1 MSRKVLIAL
10 IGVLLAVP
18 ATALAQGTG
27 TVAGTV
33 LDSTTTETL
42 PGVNVVI
49 QELDIGAATGAN
61 GKFRITGVPA
71 GEHTLVAS
79 FVGYSRKRIP
89 ITVQAGGTINVKIR
103 MAPQAIGMEQ
113 MVVTALGEERTAR
126 SISASIQ
133 EVSGGDLAEVG
144 QENFI
149 SSLEGRVSGVDIK
162 TSSTMGGSS
171 NIFIRGIV
179 SLQGNNQPLIVI
191 DGIPIDNSTNQ
202 GPALTSDNIGSQQS
216 GGNGGFDF
224 GNAAKSINPD
234 NIESV
239 SVLKGASAAALY
251 GSRAANG
258 VIQITTKD
266 GSGQEGIGVSF
277 SSATRFAQRYELMD
291 YQNQYGGGAGSNPFG
306 TVEGGSRLSSSDDQ
320 LRASF
325 EIDES
330 WGPPLDG
337 RMVREWFSFDDVNG
351 VQGQTTP
358 WDPNPDNIEN
368 FMSNSGA
375 TFENNIALSQGG
387 DSYNYRLSFNQKN
400 METVFPDNNREEY
413 RFQLNGTVD
422 LSDKVTVTGNANY
435 SFEET
440 SGRISTGYFC
450 QNPQCLPGT
459 NPFAQF
465 NTFGQRQ
472 LELGPDS
479 PMRDFQRPNGDQR
492 GWNFLGVE
500 GATSS
505 PTRFNFTD
513 NPYVTRLANGQED
526 DQQRFFGRGQLAYDF
541 LPNFTATW
549 KVATDFRTERRD
561 GQVAEVSVE
570 DPERFRQT
578 VIETQEVNSELK
590 FDYDRNLTESISL
603 ESFLAGRI
611 RWEEFEFNRQET
623 EGGLAAPGLFNVE
636 NSIGR
641 PTVFQNRTQ
650 KQVNSLYGRV
660 TLGYNENV
668 FITGTLRNDWAS
680 TLPSDDNSFI
690 YPSVQGNVIFSEY
703 GPFQDLDFLSFG
715 KIRASWAQVGND
727 TGAFQLTN
735 VFPVN
740 VPFGDQPVQEVDRT
754 SANPNLQRE
763 ITTEREVGL
772 DLRFFSNR
780 LVLNATYYNKD
791 TEDQILQSDISA
803 TSGINATVINAGEI
817 SNTGV
822 ETSLTATPI
831 QTQDVQWDVTVNWAT
846 NSNEVEELAEG
857 INTFEVG
864 SAIFGPDF
872 VAREGEPFGTFLG
885 DKFVRD
891 QNGKIVYNR
900 DGSPRSFNTQQ
911 NLGDFQPDW
920 TGGVSTTVSYKGFT
934 ASALVDGQMGGQIWS
949 LSNTFGT
956 FSGMIES
963 TLPGRETGIVPGG
976 VVLPEGTSPQ
986 EAAEME
992 GTPFSEAEG
1001 AVDRVQVS
1009 SFWKSFFGSG
1019 IGEAFMFD
1027 ATHLKLREI
1036 SLSYRFPQQWINQ
1049 LPALQQAT
1057 LSFTGRN
1064 LVTLYKETPNIDPSL
1079 TLSAGNVQGI
1089 EAGQIPSRRTFGVRV
1104 NLQF

>member
-1 MSRKVLIAL
+1 MLFVSVQGAF
-10 IGVLLAVP
+10 AQ
-18 ATALAQGTG
+18 QGTI
-27 TVAGTV
+27 AGTV
-33 LDSTTTETL
+33 VDDATSETL

-49 QELDIGAATGAN
+49 TEIDRGVATDAEGE
-61 GKFRITGVPA
+61 FRIQDVPA
-71 GEHTLVAS
+71 GSYTVEFS
-79 FVGYSRKRIP
+79 FVGY
-89 ITVQAGGTINVKIR
+89 QAKTRSVEVREGERTTLSIR
-103 MAPQAIGMEQ
+103 LAPRAIGMDDV
-113 MVVTALGEERTAR
+113 VVTALGEERTER
-126 SISASIQ
+126 SVSASIQ
-133 EVSGGDLAEVG
+133 EVEGSDLAEVG
-144 QENFI
+144 QSNFV

-171 NIFIRGIV
+171 NINIRGIV
-179 SLQGNNQPLIVI
+179 SLQGSNQPLIVI

-216 GGNGGFDF
+216 GGNGGFDY
-224 GNAAKSINPD
+224 GNAARDINPE

-266 GSGQEGIGVSF
+266 GSGTEGIGVSF
-277 SSATRFAQRYELMD
+277 TSTTRFSQRYELMD
-291 YQNQYGGGAGSNPFG
+291 YQNQYGGGAGGNPFG
-306 TVEGGSRLSSSDDQ
+306 TVEGGSRLSSPDDQ

-337 RMVREWFSFDDVNG
+337 RQVREWFSFDNVNG
-351 VQGQTTP
+351 VEGETTP
-358 WDPNPDNIEN
+358 WDPAPDNVSN
-368 FMSNSGA
+368 FMSNSGVS
-375 TFENNIALSQGG
+375 TENNLALSQGG
-387 DSYNYRLSFNQKN
+387 EDYNYRLSLNQKN
-400 METVFPDNNREEY
+400 MTTVFPDNNREEY
-413 RFQLNGTVD
+413 RFQVNGTVD
-422 LSDKVTVTGNANY
+422 LSEKVTATANGTY
-435 SFEET
+435 SFQET

-450 QNPQCLPGT
+450 QNSQCLPGT

-500 GATSS
+500 GARSS
-505 PTRFNFTD
+505 PTQFNFTD
-513 NPYVTRLANGQED
+513 NPYVSRLANGQTD
-526 DQQRFFGRGQLAYDF
+526 DQQRFFGRAQLAYDF
-541 LPNFTATW
+541 LPNFTAAW
-549 KVATDFRTERRD
+549 KVTTDFRNERRD
-561 GQVAEVSVE
+561 GRIEAVSVE
-570 DPERFRQT
+570 DPERFRQS
-578 VIETQEVNSELK
+578 VIETQEINTQLK
-590 FDYDRNLTESISL
+590 VDYDRDLTESVSL

-611 RWEEFEFNRQET
+611 RFETFEFNRQET

-636 NSIGR
+636 NSSGR

-650 KQVNSLYGRV
+650 KQLNSLFGRV
-660 TLGYNENV
+660 TLGYNEKV
-668 FITGTLRNDWAS
+668 HLTSTLRNDWAS
-680 TLPSDDNSFI
+680 TLPANDNSFI

-703 GPFQDLDFLSFG
+703 GPFQELDFLSFG
-715 KIRASWAQVGND
+715 RVRASWAQVGND
-727 TGAFQLTN
+727 TNPFQLTN

-740 VPFGDQPVQEVDRT
+740 VPFGDQTVQEVDRT

-763 ITTEREVGL
+763 ITTETEVGL
-772 DLRFFSNR
+772 DLRFFSDR
-780 LVLNATYYNKD
+780 LTLNATYYDKS
-791 TEDQILQSDISA
+791 TEDQILQSDVSA
-803 TSGINATVINAGEI
+803 TSGINAAVINAGEI
-817 SNTGV
+817 TNTGF

-831 QTQDVQWDVTVNWAT
+831 RSQDLQWDVTVNWAT
-846 NSNEVEELAEG
+846 NDNEVEELAEG

-891 QNGKIVYNR
+891 ANGRIVYNR
-900 DGSPRSFNTQQ
+900 DGSPRSFNSQQ

-920 TGGVSTTVSYKGFT
+920 TGGVSTTVSYNGFT

-949 LSNTFGT
+949 LSNAFGT
-956 FSGMIES
+956 FSGMVES
-963 TLPGRETGIVPGG
+963 TVKGRETGIVPGG
-976 VVLPEGTSPQ
+976 VVLPEGTSPE
-986 EAAEME
+986 EASEME
-992 GTPFSEAEG
+992 GTPFEEADG
-1001 AVDRVQVS
+1001 AVNRVPVS

-1019 IGEAFMFD
+1019 LGEAFMFD
-1027 ATHLKLREI
+1027 ATHVKLREI
-1036 SLSYRFPQQWINQ
+1036 RLSYQFPRRWVRR
-1049 LPALQQAT
+1049 LPALQQAS

-1064 LVTLYKETPNIDPSL
+1064 LVTLYKEAPNIDPSL

-1089 EAGQIPSRRTFGVRV
+1089 EAGQIPSRRTYGVKV
-1104 NLQF
+1104 NLRF